1 MFTGIARATG
11 KIKSKKQARSS
22 VVFEI
27 EKKSLILKIGDSVSV
42 NGACLTVIKK
52 NNTSF
57 WIDVMPETLKK
68 TNLGQLNAGSSVNLE
83 PALKLND
90 SLSGHFVT
98 GHVDN
103 VSKVIKKEKTRRGE
117 ILTIKFPKKLKPFI
131 AKKGSIAIN
140 GVSLTVASVS
150 SNLCTIALIPFTAR
164 NTNLGALKKGD
175 YVNIEIDII
184 ARYLY
189 NKV

>member
-1 MFTGIARATG
+1 MFTGIARAIG
-11 KIKSKKQARSS
+11 KIKNKKQTRSS
-22 VVFEI
+22 VIFEI
-27 EKKSLILKIGDSVSV
+27 EKKSLVLKIGDSVSV

-83 PALKLND
+83 PALKLKD

>member
-1 MFTGIARATG
+1 MFTGIVRFTG
-11 KIKSKKQARSS
+11 KIKRKRHTHNS

-27 EKKSLILKIGDSVSV
+27 ERKSLVLKAGDSVSV
-42 NGACLTVIKK
+42 NGVCLTVVKK
-52 NNTSF
+52 NKDSF
-57 WIDVMPETLKK
+57 WVDAVPETLKK

-98 GHVDN
+98 GHVDD
-103 VSKVIKKEKTRRGE
+103 VGEVVKKEKTARGE
-117 ILTIKFPKKLKPFI
+117 ILLIKFPKKLKPFI
-131 AKKGSIAIN
+131 AEKGSIAIN
-140 GVSLTVASVS
+140 GVSLTIASVA

-189 NKV
+189 NKI

>member
-1 MFTGIARATG
+1 MFTGICRSIG
-11 KIKSKKQARSS
+11 KIKNKKQARSS

-27 EKKSLILKIGDSVSV
+27 EKKSLVLKTGDSVSV
-42 NGACLTVIKK
+42 NGVCLTVVKK
-52 NNTSF
+52 NKDSF
-57 WIDVMPETLKK
+57 WVDVVPETLKK
-68 TNLGQLNAGSSVNLE
+68 TNLGQLNAGSFVNLE

-90 SLSGHFVT
+90 SLSGHFVL

-103 VSKVIKKEKTRRGE
+103 VGEVVKKERVLQGE
-117 ILTIKFPKKLKPFI
+117 ILKIKFPKKLKPFI
-131 AKKGSIAIN
+131 TEKGSITIN
-140 GVSLTVASVS
+140 GISLTVASVS
-150 SNLCTIALIPFTAR
+150 SNLCTIALIPFTSR

-189 NKV
+189 NKI